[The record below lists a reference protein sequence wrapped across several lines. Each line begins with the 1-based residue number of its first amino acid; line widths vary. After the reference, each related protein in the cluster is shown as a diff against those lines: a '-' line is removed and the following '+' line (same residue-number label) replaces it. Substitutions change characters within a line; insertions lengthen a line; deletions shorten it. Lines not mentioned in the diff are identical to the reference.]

1 MWLVKY
7 YEKMK
12 NNMWPV
18 GIAIEDIIVSRC
30 NKNEENLDVIRL
42 TSLTKLISPGS
53 DTNTVLEVD

>member
-1 MWLVKY
+1 
-7 YEKMK
+7 MK

-53 DTNTVLEVD
+53 DTNTFLEVD